1 MRILLTTDTVG
12 GVWDYTRILAES
24 LCAAGHKVLLA
35 VLGDAAADRRGPL
48 PSCVEVAARPYRLE
62 WMPDSAADVEASTAW
77 IEELALE
84 WRPVVVHLNQY
95 SPALGNFAAPTLL
108 VSHSDVFSWF
118 SETLA
123 SPAPAEW
130 SEYHDR
136 VRSALRRAT
145 LVIAPSQYQSRLLAR
160 HYGFAADQVI
170 ANGIAPPDPDHQE
183 RRSPLVVSVGRAW
196 DSAKGIRTLDKA
208 ADELGEDAPPIHLL
222 GPCTSPQGEHLE
234 TKHIVCHGTAD
245 RASVD
250 AWLGRATIYVGPSL
264 YEPFGLAPLEAA
276 LHGCALVLSDIG
288 SFRELW
294 DGCAE
299 FFPPGD
305 SGRLAAIL
313 SSLRRD
319 ETRVRR
325 LAEAARR
332 RALERYTADRMARE
346 YQGIYAALAPDRPLP
361 GSTRSVHQPV

>member
-1 MRILLTTDTVG
+1 
-12 GVWDYTRILAES
+12 
-24 LCAAGHKVLLA
+24 
-35 VLGDAAADRRGPL
+35 
-48 PSCVEVAARPYRLE
+48 
-62 WMPDSAADVEASTAW
+62 
-77 IEELALE
+77 
-84 WRPVVVHLNQY
+84 
-95 SPALGNFAAPTLL
+95 
-108 VSHSDVFSWF
+108 
-118 SETLA
+118 
-123 SPAPAEW
+123 
-130 SEYHDR
+130 
-136 VRSALRRAT
+136 
-145 LVIAPSQYQSRLLAR
+145 
-160 HYGFAADQVI
+160 
-170 ANGIAPPDPDHQE
+170 
-183 RRSPLVVSVGRAW
+183 
-196 DSAKGIRTLDKA
+196 
-208 ADELGEDAPPIHLL
+208 DAPPIHLL
-222 GPCTSPQGEHLE
+222 DPCKTPQREHLE

-264 YEPFGLAPLEAA
+264 YVPFGLAPLEAA
-276 LHGCALVLSDIG
+276 LHGCALVCSAIG
-288 SFRELW
+288 SLLQLW